1 MKKIV
6 AVILLSVMLFSLIGC
21 SQKEVSVIK
30 TYDVTDSE
38 LTEEC
43 FENNELVTI
52 VKYYEMSD
60 GTWKTD
66 DYTYQ
71 YRVEVTGKMNNAA
84 KDSMFVFLSNT
95 KDITFD
101 QAWKASGLSSNTD
114 DYFKEEET
122 KLVAV
127 KQETQKRQ
135 EA

>member
-1 MKKIV
+1 MRKI
-6 AVILLSVMLFSLIGC
+6 ATILLTVMLISLAGC
-21 SQKEVSVIK
+21 SQKEVSVVK

-38 LTEEC
+38 FTEEC
-43 FENNELVTI
+43 FENNELVTV

-71 YRVEVTGKMNNAA
+71 YRVEVTGRMNNAT

-101 QAWKASGLSSNTD
+101 KAWKASGLSSNID

-127 KQETQKRQ
+127 K
-135 EA
+135 

>member
-1 MKKIV
+1 MMKKIV

-71 YRVEVTGKMNNAA
+71 YRVEVTGRMNNAA
-84 KDSMFVFLSNT
+84 KDSMYVFLSNT

-127 KQETQKRQ
+127 K
-135 EA
+135 

>member
-1 MKKIV
+1 MMKKIV

-127 KQETQKRQ
+127 K
-135 EA
+135 

>member
-1 MKKIV
+1 MRKI
-6 AVILLSVMLFSLIGC
+6 AAILLTVMLLSIAGC
-21 SQKEVSVIK
+21 SQKEVSVVK

-38 LTEEC
+38 FTEEC
-43 FENNELVTI
+43 FENNELVTV

-71 YRVEVTGKMNNAA
+71 YRVEVTGRMNNAA
-84 KDSMFVFLSNT
+84 KDSMYVFLSNT

-127 KQETQKRQ
+127 K
-135 EA
+135 

>member
-71 YRVEVTGKMNNAA
+71 YRVEVTGRMNNAA
-84 KDSMFVFLSNT
+84 KDSMYVFLSNT

-101 QAWKASGLSSNTD
+101 QAWKASGLSSNID

-127 KQETQKRQ
+127 K
-135 EA
+135 

>member
-1 MKKIV
+1 MRKI
-6 AVILLSVMLFSLIGC
+6 AAILLTVMLISLAGC
-21 SQKEVSVIK
+21 SQKEASVVK
-30 TYDVTDSE
+30 VYEMTDSE
-38 LTEEC
+38 TIEEC
-43 FENNELVTI
+43 VENNELVTI

-71 YRVEVTGKMNNAA
+71 YRVEVTGRMNNAA

-101 QAWKASGLSSNTD
+101 QAWKASGLSSDID

-127 KQETQKRQ
+127 K
-135 EA
+135 

>member
-60 GTWKTD
+60 DTWKAD

-71 YRVEVTGKMNNAA
+71 YRVEVTGRMNNAA
-84 KDSMFVFLSNT
+84 KDSMYVFLSNT

-101 QAWKASGLSSNTD
+101 QAWKASGLSSNID

-127 KQETQKRQ
+127 K
-135 EA
+135 

>member
-1 MKKIV
+1 MRKIAAIV
-6 AVILLSVMLFSLIGC
+6 LTVMLISLAGC
-21 SQKEVSVIK
+21 SQKEASVVK
-30 TYDVTDSE
+30 VYEMTDSE
-38 LTEEC
+38 TIEEC
-43 FENNELVTI
+43 VENNELVTI

-71 YRVEVTGKMNNAA
+71 YRVEVTGRMNNAA

-101 QAWKASGLSSNTD
+101 QAWKASGLSSDID

-127 KQETQKRQ
+127 K
-135 EA
+135 

>member
-1 MKKIV
+1 M
-6 AVILLSVMLFSLIGC
+6 LLSLSGC
-21 SQKEVSVIK
+21 SQKEVSAVK

-38 LTEEC
+38 LIEEC

-66 DYTYQ
+66 DYIYQ
-71 YRVEVTGKMNNAA
+71 YKVEVTGRMNNAV
-84 KDSMFVFLSNT
+84 KDSMYVFLSNT
-95 KDITFD
+95 KDIAFD

-127 KQETQKRQ
+127 K
-135 EA
+135 

>member
-1 MKKIV
+1 MVRKI
-6 AVILLSVMLFSLIGC
+6 AAILLTVMLLSLAGC
-21 SQKEVSVIK
+21 SQKEVSVVK
-30 TYDVTDSE
+30 TYDVTDLE
-38 LTEEC
+38 FTEESV
-43 FENNELVTI
+43 ENNELVTI

-71 YRVEVTGKMNNAA
+71 YRVEVTGRMNNAA

-127 KQETQKRQ
+127 K
-135 EA
+135 

>member
-127 KQETQKRQ
+127 K
-135 EA
+135 

>member
-1 MKKIV
+1 MRKI
-6 AVILLSVMLFSLIGC
+6 AAILLTVMLISLAGC
-21 SQKEVSVIK
+21 SQKEASVVK
-30 TYDVTDSE
+30 TYEMTDSE
-38 LTEEC
+38 TIEEC
-43 FENNELVTI
+43 VENNEIVTI

-66 DYTYQ
+66 DYIYQ
-71 YRVEVTGKMNNAA
+71 YRVEVIGRTNNAA

-101 QAWKASGLSSNTD
+101 QAWKASGLSSDID

-127 KQETQKRQ
+127 K
-135 EA
+135 